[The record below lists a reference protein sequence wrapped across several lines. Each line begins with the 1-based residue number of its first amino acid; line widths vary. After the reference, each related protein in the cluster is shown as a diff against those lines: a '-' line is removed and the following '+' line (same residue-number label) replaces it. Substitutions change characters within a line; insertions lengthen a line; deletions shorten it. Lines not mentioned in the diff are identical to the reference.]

1 MLEEKQH
8 PDDGRLYVGI
18 DQTLAM
24 LDANSNP
31 EIIDLHDFETE
42 GSVYDVEVDQS
53 RDSVYVVM
61 SNGDLFT
68 VSF

>member
-1 MLEEKQH
+1 
-8 PDDGRLYVGI
+8 
-18 DQTLAM
+18 M

-68 VSF
+68 VSLSNSTVKQGPTSDLGVEGII